1 MNSAKRLIS
10 GALSLLMVWSLCVA
24 ALPAGAA
31 EAAPPLTGSIGLT
44 LRFDLP
50 QLADKAGRRDIRLK
64 VTGAGG
70 TVSLSLPSGEETE
83 ESTLNAGIWA
93 EADNADGAP
102 LGGERYV
109 GFYKAELTGLPAGQ
123 EYTVALTGTGY
134 VPFETT
140 VKLDGYSKHLTVGT
154 GDATFSL
161 GDVNGDGRVDAQ
173 DLAAM
178 DAMLDKKPT
187 DEDLA
192 RFDLDGDGQVD
203 ITDLTY
209 VNYNQRA
216 AGKARVL
223 DTAAI
228 VPAALSAEAKIDL
241 TGAEADLFRDGGGD
255 VELRAAPGAGAL
267 VLPIEFG
274 GRTVEMSHQR
284 RSDKESNDLL

>member
-31 EAAPPLTGSIGLT
+31 EAAPALTGSIGLT

-50 QLADKAGRRDIRLK
+50 QLADPAESREICLK

-70 TVSLSLPSGEETE
+70 TVSLPLPGGKAVEN
-83 ESTLNAGIWA
+83 TLNAGIWA
-93 EADNADGAP
+93 EADNIDGAP

-123 EYTVALTGTGY
+123 EYRVALAGTGY

-161 GDVNGDGRVDAQ
+161 GDVNGDGRVDA
-173 DLAAM
+173 
-178 DAMLDKKPT
+178 
-187 DEDLA
+187 
-192 RFDLDGDGQVD
+192 
-203 ITDLTY
+203 
-209 VNYNQRA
+209 
-216 AGKARVL
+216 
-223 DTAAI
+223 
-228 VPAALSAEAKIDL
+228 
-241 TGAEADLFRDGGGD
+241 
-255 VELRAAPGAGAL
+255 
-267 VLPIEFG
+267 
-274 GRTVEMSHQR
+274 
-284 RSDKESNDLL
+284 